1 MVSTGGQPN
10 ATAPGGIGAPPQET
24 AQPAADEHP
33 LAPTAAEEAATPA
46 PCANA
51 AQALNGKRID
61 PSEAKGFMAAST
73 GAQRP
78 PQSPASPASPPSA
91 AAAATAHAHADAK
104 LLAEIR
110 SEMERQR
117 GKMTLER
124 RRQVAARLLEHK
136 NREDTFFTRL
146 SRRLRQAG
154 VELPAVTVEYRG
166 LRVETEALVGSASI
180 PTVLSVPLTAAKKLL
195 HLHNGREARP
205 LTILNDIQGRLVPG
219 RLTLLLGP
227 PSCGKSSFM
236 RALTGRLMPAQG
248 KQSGDVRYNGA
259 QLDEFN
265 VRRTA
270 AYVDQIDNHNP
281 NLTVRETLDFAHACQ
296 VGLHG
301 ATIDVPAELAAQR
314 LASRAAHHHQDIHND
329 GGAHGGES
337 VHSTGVPASAAAAAA
352 AAHGSGTGQGHSHY
366 GASQAGSA
374 ATPRGGAG
382 PGDAAAFD
390 QQQQHGHGHD
400 HGHGQGEQP
409 QQQHSHQPHMGSMKA
424 AMLKSLRNG
433 RHDSKA
439 LLDQAEPEDEFEALL
454 RQAWGTNVRVDIVMS
469 LLGLAHCSETLVG
482 DALVRG
488 ISGGERKRL
497 TAAEMLVG
505 PSNVI
510 MLDEM
515 STGLDSA
522 TLFTVVRWLSQAAQ
536 ALRLTIMVSL
546 LQPPPE
552 VFGLFDD
559 VILMTEGR
567 VLYHGP
573 VPDVVPHFRSLGL
586 ECPDRKDVPSF
597 LLEITTPLG
606 QRQFAGP
613 ELRQRFNLPP
623 PGVDLVPAS
632 RSESQALPAEGDLAA
647 ANLSNGSAPVS
658 GDGSVGR
665 RKFHSKSLLIPLKEM
680 ESAFWTNNKHG
691 VAMAAELNDAPS
703 PLPMSTAAKGAV
715 DGSSGDSSTS
725 SASSGQPPAP
735 LVPLSSRYALRP
747 LEAVAVATRRQVTLV
762 MRDKVLLKGRLIQ
775 VTVLGLLT
783 GSLFYN
789 QGVSMVAAR
798 TLFGC
803 CFMSVLFMSFGGFP
817 QIPITLEQKKVW
829 FKHRSSAF
837 YPAYAQGLAMALSQ
851 LPLSFIESGVFAV
864 VIYFMTNFYREP
876 GYFFTFYLVL
886 ACTSMAV
893 SSLFRFL
900 ACVSPNMV
908 IANALS
914 GLAIVTLILT
924 SGFAIVHYSIP
935 PWAIWAYWI
944 SPHAY
949 ALRSLV
955 INEMVSPKWQNVPA
969 PPGVQPPGLSL
980 GDAALE
986 TFNFYTTRDWIWIG
1000 VGFLI
1005 GFYIVLTFL
1014 SIVILAYQEPEV
1026 PPAQLADPEEVARA
1040 RARAEA
1046 LRERFAKVPAK
1057 SGRHKHSKP
1066 HKGEMVVVVDK
1077 SEGAKSDRTSG
1088 GDNKSRDGNGSDSN
1102 GQLVLS
1108 PSMAA
1113 LQDYIDI
1120 SSSLPFTPITL
1131 VFQDLKYW
1139 VPNPYFSRRAARAAA
1154 KAASDASQ
1162 AAIDAHAA
1170 GKDVEE
1176 GNAAGGN
1183 GHGAAASPGG
1193 GGGSP
1198 VNAAAGQPGNLPLEA
1213 RERLQLLSGIT
1224 GFNEPGVLLALMGGS
1239 GAGKTT
1245 LMDVIA
1251 GRKTVGEIGGT
1262 ITVNGH
1268 KAEPRAWSRVMGYV
1282 EQFDIHTPAQTVVEA
1297 LQFSARLR
1305 LPPSFTDTQVKAYVD
1320 EVMEI
1325 VDLTPLLYNLVG
1337 TAGVSGLSTEARK
1350 RLTIA
1355 VELVANPSCLFLDEP
1370 TSGLDARAAA
1380 IVMRAVRNVAR
1391 NGRTV
1396 MVTIHQPSIE
1406 IFESF
1411 DQLLLIQRGG
1421 RTTYFGPLG
1430 LHSADLINY
1439 FMAVPGTPPLPSGF
1453 NPATWML
1460 EVTGGSMATVL
1471 DKVELDW
1478 PEHYAATQLA
1488 KQNEARAHELVDAK
1502 AKTCQPL
1509 EVGSQY
1515 AMPFWTQTRVLL
1527 RKFNL
1532 AYWRTPSYNFVRMGM
1547 TFITSFIYLAVYW
1560 GEGHIP
1566 NPAGIANVQNVMGIM
1581 FSSSNFLGMTNLMSV
1596 MPVVGYERVV
1606 FYRERGASMYDA
1618 FAYGI
1623 AIALV
1628 EMPYLLV
1635 QACTFVPIIYFGIG
1649 FELTAEAF
1657 WYYFIVFFETI
1668 VFYTI
1673 FGQTLVYIT
1682 PAQAIA
1688 QVVGGGFNFLFNV
1701 FNGFI
1706 ITYPE
1711 IPRGWKWMN
1720 RAVPAT
1726 WILYGLGVSQ
1736 LGNNNETLIYAG
1748 QSMTV
1753 SQFMKTR
1760 FGYSYDMRWWI
1771 VLILLAYIL
1780 AFRVGSILALKYWN
1794 HLKR

>member
-1 MVSTGGQPN
+1 
-10 ATAPGGIGAPPQET
+10 
-24 AQPAADEHP
+24 
-33 LAPTAAEEAATPA
+33 
-46 PCANA
+46 
-51 AQALNGKRID
+51 
-61 PSEAKGFMAAST
+61 
-73 GAQRP
+73 
-78 PQSPASPASPPSA
+78 
-91 AAAATAHAHADAK
+91 
-104 LLAEIR
+104 
-110 SEMERQR
+110 
-117 GKMTLER
+117 
-124 RRQVAARLLEHK
+124 
-136 NREDTFFTRL
+136 
-146 SRRLRQAG
+146 QAG
-154 VELPAVTVEYRG
+154 VELPAVTVEYRQ

-180 PTVLSVPLTAAKKLL
+180 PTVVSVPLTAAKVRRR
-195 HLHNGREARP
+195 GRESRMPAEGLQRGCRGAVAGVQKGCGGAVESLAALCDVVCQAAKP
-205 LTILNDIQGRLVPG
+205 LAILNDLQGRLVPG

-248 KQSGDVRYNGA
+248 RVRYNGA
-259 QLDEFN
+259 ELDQFN

-301 ATIDVPAELAAQR
+301 AAIDVPAELAAQR
-314 LASRAAHHHQDIHND
+314 IASRAN
-329 GGAHGGES
+329 
-337 VHSTGVPASAAAAAA
+337 
-352 AAHGSGTGQGHSHY
+352 
-366 GASQAGSA
+366 
-374 ATPRGGAG
+374 
-382 PGDAAAFD
+382 GD
-390 QQQQHGHGHD
+390 
-400 HGHGQGEQP
+400 
-409 QQQHSHQPHMGSMKA
+409 S
-424 AMLKSLRNG
+424 
-433 RHDSKA
+433 
-439 LLDQAEPEDEFEALL
+439 EPEDEFEALL

-497 TAAEMLVG
+497 TTAEMLVG

-536 ALRLTIMVSL
+536 ALRLTVMISL

-573 VPDVVPHFRSLGL
+573 VSDVVPHFRSLGL

-606 QRQFAGP
+606 QRQYAGP

-623 PGVDLVPAS
+623 PGWSDCFTSMKCRWSS
-632 RSESQALPAEGDLAA
+632 RSSI
-647 ANLSNGSAPVS
+647 N
-658 GDGSVGR
+658 
-665 RKFHSKSLLIPLKEM
+665 IPL
-680 ESAFWTNNKHG
+680 A
-691 VAMAAELNDAPS
+691 
-703 PLPMSTAAKGAV
+703 
-715 DGSSGDSSTS
+715 
-725 SASSGQPPAP
+725 PAP
-735 LVPLSSRYALRP
+735 TAHSPSVLFPN
-747 LEAVAVATRRQVTLV
+747 TRGPRRGHVCRAARDLVTLV

-789 QGVSMVAAR
+789 QVRGPAHQPTRLGWGVSMVAAR

-829 FKHRSSAF
+829 FKHRDSAF

-851 LPLSFIESGVFAV
+851 LPLSFIESGVFAL
-864 VIYFMTNFYREP
+864 VIYFMTNFYRQGL

-908 IANALS
+908 VANALS

-955 INEMVSPKWQNVPA
+955 INEMVSPKWQNLPA
-969 PPGVQPPGLSL
+969 PGGPPGMSL
-980 GDAALE
+980 GDAALD
-986 TFNFYTTRDWIWIG
+986 TFDFYTTRGWIWIG

-1005 GFYIVLTFL
+1005 GFYSILTAL
-1014 SIVILAYQEPEV
+1014 SIVILAYQE
-1026 PPAQLADPEEVARA
+1026 PEEVARA

-1046 LRERFAKVPAK
+1046 LRERFTKLPAK
-1057 SGRHKHSKP
+1057 SGRHKHSKAN
-1066 HKGEMVVVVDK
+1066 KA
-1077 SEGAKSDRTSG
+1077 SESWELACVGAATTSSERG
-1088 GDNKSRDGNGSDSN
+1088 RG
-1102 GQLVLS
+1102 LPAV
-1108 PSMAA
+1108 PS
-1113 LQDYIDI
+1113 
-1120 SSSLPFTPITL
+1120 
-1131 VFQDLKYW
+1131 
-1139 VPNPYFSRRAARAAA
+1139 
-1154 KAASDASQ
+1154 AASKPSS
-1162 AAIDAHAA
+1162 
-1170 GKDVEE
+1170 GR
-1176 GNAAGGN
+1176 
-1183 GHGAAASPGG
+1183 
-1193 GGGSP
+1193 
-1198 VNAAAGQPGNLPLEA
+1198 AAGQPGSLPLEA

-1305 LPPSFTDTQVKAYVD
+1305 LPQSFTDTQVKAYVD
-1320 EVMEI
+1320 EVLEI
-1325 VDLTPLLYNLVG
+1325 VDLTPMLFNLVG
-1337 TAGVSGLSTEARK
+1337 TAGVSGLSTEGRK

-1478 PEHYAATQLA
+1478 PEHYAATELARKVGQRGQQL
-1488 KQNEARAHELVDAK
+1488 R
-1502 AKTCQPL
+1502 
-1509 EVGSQY
+1509 SQGQGVPPAGGRHPRPTRY

-1527 RKFNL
+1527 RKYNL

-1547 TFITSFIYLAVYW
+1547 TFITSFIYLAIYW

-1635 QACTFVPIIYFGIG
+1635 QACTFVPIMYFAIG

-1720 RAVPAT
+1720 RIVPPT

-1736 LGNNNETLIYAG
+1736 LGNKNE
-1748 QSMTV
+1748 
-1753 SQFMKTR
+1753 
-1760 FGYSYDMRWWI
+1760 
-1771 VLILLAYIL
+1771 LL
-1780 AFRVGSILALKYWN
+1780 
-1794 HLKR
+1794 